1 MNHGGVGTQEAEG
14 SFAPLKGLLVLDFS
28 QFLAGPSC
36 SLRLADLGADV
47 IKIERPDGGDL
58 CRKLTLAD
66 QRIGDDSLLFHA
78 INRNKR
84 SFAADLKDEE
94 DLSRVKSLVS
104 RADVLI
110 QNFRPGVMERLGLSY
125 DVVRELNSRIVYA
138 TVTGYGQ
145 EGPWRDKPGQD
156 FLAQSLS
163 GLPWLNGDAG
173 QAPVPVGVSIADL
186 FAGAHL
192 VQGILAALLRRG
204 ETGRGGKVEVSL
216 LESVLDLQFEQLT
229 TFLQGDGRPPARS
242 SVNHG
247 GVYSGAPY
255 GIYATQDGYLALAM
269 APIGELGR
277 IWGATSSW
285 PSPIRRA
292 GSRAGTRSRPSS
304 TPTCARGPPATGS
317 PSSSPWTSG
326 ARRSSTGRSS
336 WNTRAFC
343 PWTCSS
349 PSGPSRGPRSSP
361 PGARCAWTGGSC
373 APGAPPRA
381 SASTPRKSHGS
392 TGFLEPFSWVEPGPS
407 QKRFWRRRR
416 RRIRTRGT

>member
-1 MNHGGVGTQEAEG
+1 MNQGGVGAQEAEG
-14 SFAPLKGLLVLDFS
+14 SDAPLEGLLVLDFS

-36 SLRLADLGADV
+36 ALRLADLGADV
-47 IKIERPDGGDL
+47 VKIERPDGGDL
-58 CRKLTLAD
+58 CRKLTQAD
-66 QRIGDDSLLFHA
+66 ERIGDDSLLFHA

-84 SFAADLKDEE
+84 SFAADLKNPE
-94 DLSRVKSLVS
+94 DLLRVKTLIS

-125 DVVRELNSRIVYA
+125 DVVRALNSRIVYA

-145 EGPWRDKPGQD
+145 TGPWKDKPGQD
-156 FLAQSLS
+156 LLAQSLS

-229 TFLQGDGRPPARS
+229 TFLKGDGRPPARS
-242 SVNHG
+242 RVNHG

-255 GIYATQDGYLALAM
+255 GIYATEDGYLALAM

-277 IWGATSSW
+277 ILGCDELLAFAD
-285 PSPIRRA
+285 PSCGFARRDEIKA
-292 GSRAGTRSRPSS
+292 VLEAHLRSRS
-304 TPTCARGPPATGS
+304 TRHWLSLLEPLDFWCAEVLDWPQLMEHP
-317 PSSSPWTSG
+317 
-326 ARRSSTGRSS
+326 
-336 WNTRAFC
+336 
-343 PWTCSS
+343 
-349 PSGPSRGPRSSP
+349 
-361 PGARCAWTGGSC
+361 
-373 APGAPPRA
+373 
-381 SASTPRKSHGS
+381 
-392 TGFLEPFSWVEPGPS
+392 GFLSLDMLQPIGASEKATLLTTRCPLRLDGRILRS
-407 QKRFWRRRR
+407 RRPAPRLGEHTSEIAR
-416 RRIRTRGT
+416 QHGLL